1 MVVQVSLDITGS
13 VVVQV
18 SLLYNRVLWW
28 YKLACYIQ
36 GSVVVTGKLAR
47 VLWWY
52 KLACY
57 IQGSVVVQVSLLY
70 PGFCGGTS

>member
-1 MVVQVSLDITGS
+1 M
-13 VVVQV
+13 VVQV
-18 SLLYNRVLWW
+18 SLLYPGFCGGTSCLLYPGFCGGASYSVISRVLWW
-28 YKLACYIQ
+28 C
-36 GSVVVTGKLAR
+36 
-47 VLWWY
+47 

>member
-1 MVVQVSLDITGS
+1 MVVQVSLGS

-18 SLLYNRVLWW
+18 SLLYHRVLWW
-28 YKLACYIQ
+28 C
-36 GSVVVTGKLAR
+36 
-47 VLWWY
+47 

-70 PGFCGGTS
+70 TGSVGVPS